1 MLEGMQRRL
10 EEEHAL
16 QMSLLLA
23 QQEREQQ
30 RLCLVSV
37 QNDITNQRRTFIP
50 SIYWKVCRCWFSLY
64 VPL

>member
-1 MLEGMQRRL
+1 MRLKKSFDCLFVLCTEENLRCTHMLEGMQRL

-37 QNDITNQRRTFIP
+37 
-50 SIYWKVCRCWFSLY
+50 
-64 VPL
+64 

>member
-1 MLEGMQRRL
+1 MLDGMQRRL

-30 RLCLVSV
+30 RLCLVR
-37 QNDITNQRRTFIP
+37 I
-50 SIYWKVCRCWFSLY
+50 
-64 VPL
+64 

>member
-1 MLEGMQRRL
+1 MRLSVCVFVLCTEENLRCTHMLEGMQRL

-30 RLCLVSV
+30 RLCLVSM
-37 QNDITNQRRTFIP
+37 
-50 SIYWKVCRCWFSLY
+50 
-64 VPL
+64 